1 MDKILHEATQ
11 LLNECKPKEALEKL
25 SGLQKKSEQS
35 LQLTENCK
43 MLLRQQLL
51 YLLKEANNSNDYEEM
66 EVYISEYKRF
76 LGMDEYC
83 KVYDDR
89 VATLHKNLL
98 AQEVMQRRF
107 DLKKQEKEKQ
117 EKREATFGC
126 IIMVLLF
133 PLFIIILL
141 FLAETFL

>member
-1 MDKILHEATQ
+1 MDRIQREATQ
-11 LLNECKPKEALEKL
+11 LLNEYKPKEALEKL

-43 MLLRQQLL
+43 ILLRQQLL

-83 KVYDDR
+83 EVYDDK
-89 VATLHKNLL
+89 VTLHKNLV
-98 AQEVMQRRF
+98 AQTRYNQ
-107 DLKKQEKEKQ
+107 KKEQLELEKKKKERK
-117 EKREATFGC
+117 ETMYSCIGC
-126 IIMVLLF
+126 ITSILFVAVLF
-133 PLFIIILL
+133 
-141 FLAETFL
+141 FLAFMLS

>member
-1 MDKILHEATQ
+1 MDRIQREATQ
-11 LLNECKPKEALEKL
+11 LLNEYKPKEALEKL

-43 MLLRQQLL
+43 ILLRQQLL

-83 KVYDDR
+83 EVYDDK
-89 VATLHKNLL
+89 VTLHKNLVAQTRYNQKKEQLELERKKKARKETMYSYIGNL
-98 AQEVMQRRF
+98 A
-107 DLKKQEKEKQ
+107 
-117 EKREATFGC
+117 
-126 IIMVLLF
+126 
-133 PLFIIILL
+133 FILTMAAAIFFAIILS
-141 FLAETFL
+141 F

>member
-1 MDKILHEATQ
+1 MDRIQREATQ
-11 LLNECKPKEALEKL
+11 LLNEYKPKEALEKL

-43 MLLRQQLL
+43 ILLRQQLL

-83 KVYDDR
+83 EVYDD
-89 VATLHKNLL
+89 
-98 AQEVMQRRF
+98 
-107 DLKKQEKEKQ
+107 
-117 EKREATFGC
+117 
-126 IIMVLLF
+126 
-133 PLFIIILL
+133 
-141 FLAETFL
+141 

>member
-11 LLNECKPKEALEKL
+11 LLNEYKPKEALEKL

-83 KVYDDR
+83 KVYDDK
-89 VATLHKNLL
+89 VTLQRKEQLELERKKKDRKETMYSYIGCL
-98 AQEVMQRRF
+98 A
-107 DLKKQEKEKQ
+107 
-117 EKREATFGC
+117 
-126 IIMVLLF
+126 
-133 PLFIIILL
+133 FILSAAAAFFFAMILSC
-141 FLAETFL
+141 